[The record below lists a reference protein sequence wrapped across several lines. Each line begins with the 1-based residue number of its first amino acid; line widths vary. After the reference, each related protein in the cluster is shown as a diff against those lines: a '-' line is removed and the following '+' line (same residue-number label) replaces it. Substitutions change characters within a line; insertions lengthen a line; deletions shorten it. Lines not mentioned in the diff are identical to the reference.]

1 MEICAALRRSVL
13 RLLRVSLD
21 DAPAGAF
28 DLVKRPAN
36 GGRGDV
42 LAAILRIREDA
53 ADPPVRRF
61 LRLGV
66 VGAAALYVGQL
77 RRGAELTP
85 ADTPVIDVDQH
96 LSHRTLLH
104 QLLLG
109 VAVPLACS
117 GGAARM
123 ESHAPAATPHP

>member
-13 RLLRVSLD
+13 RLFWVRLD

-28 DLVKRPAN
+28 DLVQRRAN
-36 GGRGDV
+36 RGSRDP
-42 LAAILRIREDA
+42 LAAIFRIREDA
-53 ADPPVRRF
+53 ADPPVRWF

-66 VGAAALYVGQL
+66 VGAAALDVGEF

-85 ADTPVIDVDQH
+85 ADTPVIVVDQY

-104 QLLLG
+104 Q
-109 VAVPLACS
+109 
-117 GGAARM
+117 
-123 ESHAPAATPHP
+123 